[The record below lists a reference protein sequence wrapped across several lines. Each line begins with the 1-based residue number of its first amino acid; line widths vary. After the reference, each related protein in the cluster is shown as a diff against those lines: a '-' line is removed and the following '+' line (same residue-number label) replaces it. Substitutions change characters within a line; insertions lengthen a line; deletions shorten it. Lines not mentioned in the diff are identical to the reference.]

1 MPVRKIPKNYRNL
14 TGIAA
19 SKKSEAGFFES
30 TLERDFLSLLEF
42 DSDVLSFDVQPV
54 KVDFQN
60 AEGKSRSY
68 TPDVLV
74 EYRHGS
80 SIFPSVDNILFEVK
94 YRNDIKQNWDI
105 LKPKFK
111 AAIRHA
117 NQNGMRFKVVTEKEI
132 RTPYLENIRFL
143 LPYMHLEQDEQY
155 SELLV
160 ETLQKLSNC
169 SIEELV
175 RSVFFDKWKQAEL
188 ITVLWT
194 LIATRQI
201 RTDLSIPLT
210 MSATVWVEA

>member
-14 TGIAA
+14 TGIVAT
-19 SKKSEAGFFES
+19 KKSEAGFFES

-42 DSDVLSFDVQPV
+42 DPDVLSFDVQPI

-60 AEGKSRSY
+60 AEGKNRSY

-74 EYRHGS
+74 EYRHGT

-132 RTPYLENIRFL
+132 RTSYLENIRFL
-143 LPYMHLEQDEQY
+143 LPYKHLEQDEQH

-160 ETLQKLSNC
+160 ETLLKVPNC
-169 SIEELV
+169 SIEELI

-210 MSATVWVEA
+210 MSANVWMEV